1 MTHHERS
8 ELPDHDFAQD
18 RAHDFAQDRAHDFAQ
33 DWAHDFAHDRAS
45 RYPRV
50 LRAHLASEE
59 ELWRWIVAACQN
71 VDETGR
77 DRDIPDIRV
86 RFFVCP
92 EHRDA
97 RYEGTGLA
105 HAPAEFLPLESDA
118 SLAAYTERMMRLTN
132 GQRFGLVVNGL
143 QMVDVEFCERV
154 RDFIFDYQSLN
165 GIRATPA
172 VIAFLGNYDRTA
184 FGAHADQ
191 QCVDVFQFVISGRK
205 RMRLWSGP
213 LVEANPALE
222 RALSQRPSD
231 YLPESWASVTIDARP
246 GEILYWPGEDWHVGE
261 AIDDEPHMCVS
272 VSLVPPF
279 LTLDALF
286 VAAVDQVL
294 SKTIAVCFPQDA
306 APDPASDIPDP
317 IVDETCARA
326 IRALDEELYARV
338 QQQWLR
344 ASTSLGMKHPRR
356 SPADV
361 LRADDRI
368 AADSRLL
375 QYCPA
380 GSALLIASVGVALR
394 CSADMR
400 GLLDELR
407 SERVFIVDELVARH
421 AVEYE
426 AEDVKS
432 LLDKLHS
439 TGSIRKVARA

>member
-1 MTHHERS
+1 MSPDRRP
-8 ELPDHDFAQD
+8 ELPVQDFAL
-18 RAHDFAQDRAHDFAQ
+18 
-33 DWAHDFAHDRAS
+33 DRAS

-50 LRAHLASEE
+50 LRGHLAAED
-59 ELWRWIVAACQN
+59 ELWPWIVAACRN

-77 DRDIPDIRV
+77 NRDIPDIKV

-92 EHRDA
+92 ETRDA
-97 RYEGTGLA
+97 RYEGSGLA
-105 HAPAEFLPLESDA
+105 HAPAELLPLDSDA

-143 QMVDVEFCERV
+143 QLVDVEFCERV
-154 RDFIFDYQSLN
+154 REFIFDYQSLN

-191 QCVDVFQFVISGRK
+191 QCADVFQFVVSGRK

-213 LVEANPALE
+213 LVRANPALE

-231 YLPESWASVTIDARP
+231 YLPEAWASVTIDANP

-261 AIDDEPHMCVS
+261 ALDDEPHMCVS

-279 LTLDALF
+279 LTLDALLD
-286 VAAVDQVL
+286 AAVEHVL
-294 SKTIAVCFPQDA
+294 RNTIAVCFPQDA
-306 APDPASDIPDP
+306 APDPASGIADEV
-317 IVDETCARA
+317 VDETCARA
-326 IRALDEELYARV
+326 IRALDEQLYARV
-338 QQQWLR
+338 RHQWLC

-368 AADSRLL
+368 SADSRLL
-375 QYCPA
+375 QCCPD
-380 GSALLIASVGVALR
+380 GSDLLIASVGVALR
-394 CSADMR
+394 CSADME

-407 SERVFIVDELVARH
+407 SERELLVEELVERH

-426 AEDVKS
+426 AEDIKA
-432 LLDKLHS
+432 LLDKLYS
-439 TGSIRKVARA
+439 TGSIRKVAI

>member
-1 MTHHERS
+1 MSNNRPSTI
-8 ELPDHDFAQD
+8 P
-18 RAHDFAQDRAHDFAQ
+18 AHDFAL
-33 DWAHDFAHDRAS
+33 DRAS

-50 LRAHLASEE
+50 LRGEIAAEG

-71 VDETGR
+71 IDETGR
-77 DRDIPDIRV
+77 NRDVPDIKV

-92 EHRDA
+92 ETRDA

-105 HAPAEFLPLESDA
+105 HAPAELLPLESDA

-143 QMVDVEFCERV
+143 QLVDLEFCERV
-154 RDFIFDYQSLN
+154 RDFIFDYQRLN

-184 FGAHADQ
+184 FGAHADR
-191 QCVDVFQFVISGRK
+191 QCADVFQFVVSGRK

-213 LVEANPALE
+213 LVAANPALE

-231 YLPESWASVTIDARP
+231 YLPEAWASATIDASP

-272 VSLVPPF
+272 VSFVPPF

-286 VAAVDQVL
+286 DAAVDDVL
-294 SKTIAVCFPQDA
+294 RDTIAVCFPQDA
-306 APDPASDIPDP
+306 APDLASDIPDP

-326 IRALDEELYARV
+326 IRAIDEELHARV
-338 QQQWLR
+338 RQQWLR

-361 LRADDRI
+361 LHAGDRI
-368 AADSRLL
+368 SADSRLL
-375 QYCPA
+375 QCCPD
-380 GSALLIASVGVALR
+380 GSDLLVASVGVALR
-394 CSADMR
+394 CSADMA
-400 GLLDELR
+400 GLLDELCT
-407 SERVFIVDELVARH
+407 ERDCIVEELVARH
-421 AVEYE
+421 AGEHE
-426 AEDVKS
+426 AKEIKA
-432 LLDKLHS
+432 LLDELYS
-439 TGSIRKVARA
+439 TGSIRKVAS